1 MKMKWIKRE
10 IKCQTQLVRSVSNH
24 HQPMLNRREMK
35 IRSQQVKHIFL
46 VFFGIKINAKLKWT
60 KYGQT
65 SNSIQINFNKSN

>member
-1 MKMKWIKRE
+1 MEKER
-10 IKCQTQLVRSVSNH
+10 KCQTQLVKSESNH

-35 IRSQQVKHIFL
+35 VRSQQVKHIFL
-46 VFFGIKINAKLKWT
+46 GIFGVKINAKLKWT

>member
-1 MKMKWIKRE
+1 MEKE
-10 IKCQTQLVRSVSNH
+10 IKCQTQLVKSESNH

-35 IRSQQVKHIFL
+35 IRSQQVKHILL
-46 VFFGIKINAKLKWT
+46 VFFELKINAKIKWT